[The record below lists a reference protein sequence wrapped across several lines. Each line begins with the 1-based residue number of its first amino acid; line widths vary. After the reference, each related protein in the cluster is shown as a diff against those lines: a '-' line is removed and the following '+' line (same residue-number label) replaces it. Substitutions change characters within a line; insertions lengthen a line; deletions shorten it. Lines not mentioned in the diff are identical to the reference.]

1 MNGMNEGQVD
11 PAVSNT
17 DRSDSASRMVFIIR
31 RILPFVFLLM
41 VVVLAVGAAAFAWV
55 RWLLLIAAGLL
66 ALVLAAGAIAHAVAT
81 RREHQQLPPRGTLVD
96 AGGFR
101 LHLISM
107 GKADGTPVVV
117 LEGGMASFAANW
129 HWVQTGLA
137 NLTRVVA
144 YDRAG
149 FGWSEASPNPRDA
162 RHIAGELHTA
172 LHNAGIGGPYVLA
185 GWSFGGLVVRLFR
198 DLYPDEV
205 AGLVLVDA
213 SHPDQWLHMPVP
225 NADRLLASSFRIQA
239 ELCRFGFGRL
249 ATAPAKILSAGL
261 PVLQQR
267 EIFAFC
273 AQRSCYRTEGEQAAL
288 WTAVSRRQVHGTK
301 PLDGLP
307 LFLLGVSE
315 QPMYGDILTRLQED
329 QVGLSANST
338 RLIVQGATH
347 ESLVGRQEHARWVI
361 HAIQQVVEAARKHQ
375 PLAAG

>member
-1 MNGMNEGQVD
+1 MNQGQVN

-17 DRSDSASRMVFIIR
+17 DRSSAANRMAFIIR
-31 RILPFVFLLM
+31 RVMPFVIILLALL
-41 VVVLAVGAAAFAWV
+41 LAVGAAAFAWL
-55 RWLLLIAAGLL
+55 RWLLLIVAGLL
-66 ALVLAAGAIAHAVAT
+66 ALLLTAGAVYHAIAT
-81 RREHQQLPPRGTLVD
+81 RRERRELPPRGILVD
-96 AGGFR
+96 AGGFY

-107 GKADGTPVVV
+107 GKAAGGPVVV

-137 NLTRVVA
+137 STGQVVA

-149 FGWSEASPNPRDA
+149 FGWSEPGPNPRDV
-162 RHIAGELHTA
+162 RHIAEELHTA
-172 LHNAGIGGPYVLA
+172 LHNAGIPGPYVLA
-185 GWSFGGLVVRLFR
+185 GWSFGGLVVRLFT

-249 ATAPAKILSAGL
+249 ATAPAKTLSAGL
-261 PVLQQR
+261 PDLQAR
-267 EIFAFC
+267 EIFAGC

-288 WTAVSRRQVHGTK
+288 WTGVSREQVHRAK
-301 PLDGLP
+301 PLDDLP
-307 LFLLGVSE
+307 LYLLGVSE
-315 QPMYGDILTRLQED
+315 QPLYGDIWTRLQED
-329 QVGLSANST
+329 LGTLSANST
-338 RLIVQGATH
+338 RFIVQGATH
-347 ESLVGRQEHARWVI
+347 ESLVGRPEYAQRVVD
-361 HAIQQVVEAARKHQ
+361 AILQVVEAARRHT